1 MSAVRSLPLALW
13 SALAMTL
20 PASAHGAP
28 PQGQKAAQPPSVT
41 PPSGQEQAR
50 SKDLAFLENLTQ
62 TRGFRLGRPT
72 AVQLTPDGST
82 ALFLRGLARSPE
94 LRLYAFDVKTG
105 AVREVITPEQ
115 VLGGKK
121 EVLSD
126 AEKAQ
131 RERMRVSVRGFTSYD
146 LSHDGSQVLV
156 SLSGRAYLVPLS
168 GGAAREVAGPGA
180 KGEPIFDAR
189 LSPDGKSVAF
199 VRGGELWIG
208 GTAGGAARQLTHG
221 ATATRTHAQAE
232 FIAQEELGRFKGYW
246 WAPDSK
252 ALVYEEADSSG
263 VEQLYLA
270 DPADEFK
277 PPQQQP
283 YPRPGKPNVKI
294 AFGIVPAAG
303 GETRWIEY
311 DHARYEYVARVEWA
325 ENARPTLLLLTR
337 DQKDLSLV
345 SADPATGKT
354 HELLHEHD
362 DAWLNVDSPRQGG
375 GREYRWLPDGSAFLW
390 TTESHGAWQLELR
403 GRDGK
408 LLRELTPPDF
418 GLAALAGIDAR
429 AGTALLER
437 AAEPIDTQ
445 LWEVPLKGGA
455 PRALTQGP
463 ASHEAVFARESRA
476 HALTEVPRQG
486 PPTVQIVRADGSSAG
501 VLPSVAEQA
510 PFSVNLSLAK
520 VGPEGFWTATIKPH
534 DFDAAKKYP
543 VIVQVYGGPHS
554 RTVHATDTAY
564 ISAQWIADHGYIVV
578 SADGRG
584 TPGRG
589 RAWERVIQDRFAE
602 VPLADQVAALRA
614 LAQREP
620 SMDLTRVGIIG
631 HSFGGFMSALSVMR
645 RPDVFRAGVA
655 GAPVVDWL
663 NYDTAYT
670 ERYLGVPLPAGKS
683 GTYEANGLLPYAAG
697 LERPLL
703 ILHGTADDNVHFSET
718 LLLTD
723 ALFRAGRPFELLPMR
738 GQTHMFYEP
747 QMMVRYWE
755 RIFGFFD
762 AHLGT
767 AGVHPG

>member
-1 MSAVRSLPLALW
+1 MPAVRPLPLALW

-20 PASAHGAP
+20 PPSARGSPQEEPKP
-28 PQGQKAAQPPSVT
+28 PQSRPQPPAAA
-41 PPSGQEQAR
+41 PQAR
-50 SKDLAFLENLTQ
+50 SKDLAFLESLTQ
-62 TRGFRLGRPT
+62 TRGFRLGLP
-72 AVQLTPDGST
+72 ASVQLTPDGGT

-105 AVREVITPEQ
+105 QVRELITPEQ

-146 LSHDGSQVLV
+146 LSNDGTQVLV
-156 SLSGRAYLVPLS
+156 SLSGRAYVVPLA
-168 GGAAREVAGPGA
+168 GGAAREVAGPGT

-189 LSPDGKSVAF
+189 LSPDGRSVSF
-199 VRGGELWIG
+199 VRGGELWVA
-208 GTAGGAARQLTHG
+208 GTAGGAARQLTRG
-221 ATATRTHAQAE
+221 ATATLTHAQAE
-232 FIAQEELGRFKGYW
+232 FIAQEELGRFRGYW
-246 WAPDSK
+246 WSPDSK
-252 ALVYEEADSSG
+252 ALLYEQADSAG
-263 VEQLYLA
+263 VEQLHLA

-283 YPRPGKPNVKI
+283 YPRPGKANVKI
-294 AFGIVPAAG
+294 AFGIVPATG
-303 GETRWIEY
+303 GETRWIEF
-311 DHARYEYVARVEWA
+311 DRARYEYVARVEWP
-325 ENARPTLLLLTR
+325 EHARPTLLLLTR

-345 SADPATGKT
+345 SVDPATGAT
-354 HELLHEHD
+354 RELLHERD
-362 DAWLNVDSPRQGG
+362 DAWLNVDSPRVGG

-390 TTESHGAWQLELR
+390 TTEARGAWQLELR
-403 GRDGK
+403 GSDGK
-408 LLRELTPPDF
+408 LRRELTPVDF
-418 GLAALAGIDAR
+418 GLAGVAGIDAR
-429 AGTALLER
+429 AGTVLIER
-437 AAEPIDTQ
+437 AAEPIDAQ
-445 LWEVPLKGGA
+445 LWEVPLDGGV
-455 PRALTQGP
+455 PKALTQGP
-463 ASHEAVFARESRA
+463 ARHEAVFARESRA
-476 HALTEVPRQG
+476 HALTELPRQG
-486 PPTVQIVRADGSSAG
+486 PPTVRIVRADGSSAG
-501 VLPSVAEQA
+501 VLPSVAEKA

-520 VGPEGFWTATIKPH
+520 AGPEGFWTATIKPH
-534 DFDAAKKYP
+534 DFDPAKKYP
-543 VIVQVYGGPHS
+543 VIVQVYGGPHA

-564 ISAQWIADHGYIVV
+564 VTAQWIADHGYIVV

-589 RAWERVIQDRFAE
+589 RAWERAIQDRFAE

-620 SMDLTRVGIIG
+620 AMDLARVGIMG

-655 GAPVVDWL
+655 GAPVVDWR

-670 ERYLGVPLPAGKS
+670 ERYLGVPPPAGKS
-683 GTYEANGLLPYAAG
+683 AAYEANGLLPYAAG

-767 AGVHPG
+767 PAPHPG

>member
-41 PPSGQEQAR
+41 PPSSQEQAR

-208 GTAGGAARQLTHG
+208 GTAGAARQLTHG

-390 TTESHGAWQLELR
+390 TTESRGAWQLELR

-670 ERYLGVPLPAGKS
+670 ERYLGVPPPAGKS